1 MATLYETLSQQAQH
15 ENMRKLQYL
24 LSMTE
29 GSSAFANP
37 YLAKGGTRNQMWTSY
52 ANHPYFIDPNA
63 AKWKFKWNNGKE
75 DYATAHGKYMIRQN
89 TWQGINRGL
98 GRNLTFSPQDQDVA
112 MTYLVQQRGALNDV
126 LQGNWQN
133 VFKKLGSEWASL
145 PTSPYA
151 QHKFSDKGFIK
162 ALEKVGIDP
171 KLAGYNGQ
179 FNVNTAGLPVQQPS
193 PSPHTVDVLGGAP
206 AAYGHWRHQPTTDPV
221 QKQTDFFAQ
230 QAPRQVSNGLAEL
243 TGQTRVMG
251 VDYLDKYFAALKR
264 KQNTPQQGF

>member
-1 MATLYETLSQQAQH
+1 MATQYDILNQYAQH

-37 YLAKGGTRNQMWTSY
+37 YLAKGGTRNQLWTSY

-133 VFKKLGSEWASL
+133 AFRKLGSEWASL

-151 QHKFSDKGFIK
+151 QHKFSDRGFIK
-162 ALEKVGIDP
+162 ALEKVGINP
-171 KLAGYNGQ
+171 NLAGYNGQ
-179 FNVNTAGLPVQQPS
+179 FNVSTAPLPAQ
-193 PSPHTVDVLGGAP
+193 PHTVDVLGGAP
-206 AAYGHWRHQPTTDPV
+206 VAYDHWQHRATNDPA
-221 QKQTDFFAQ
+221 QQRTDFFA
-230 QAPRQVSNGLAEL
+230 RQSPHNASNGLAKS
-243 TGQTRVMG
+243 TGQTRVLG

-264 KQNTPQQGF
+264 KQNASQQGF